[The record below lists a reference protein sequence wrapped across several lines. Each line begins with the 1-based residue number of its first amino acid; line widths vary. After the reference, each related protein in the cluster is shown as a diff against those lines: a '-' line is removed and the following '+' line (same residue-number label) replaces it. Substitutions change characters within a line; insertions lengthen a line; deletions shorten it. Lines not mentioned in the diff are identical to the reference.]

1 VIEKKIKLHK
11 ELSEVL
17 LRNNQSRFEAK
28 LTQFIDNLL
37 GERIDCVD
45 AKVGTEEGEFP
56 DGTIVKDQE
65 LYKLKEQMELTI
77 TKVDRTKKMLQSSIK
92 ALHENFVR
100 Q

>member
-1 VIEKKIKLHK
+1 MHK

-28 LTQFIDNLL
+28 LTQFIDNLF

-56 DGTIVKDQE
+56 DGTIVKD
-65 LYKLKEQMELTI
+65 
-77 TKVDRTKKMLQSSIK
+77 
-92 ALHENFVR
+92 
-100 Q
+100 